1 MTTVTCKKCNRTI
14 SSKHEH
20 DHHVCGCD
28 NQTYVCGNT
37 YGGQNMNYVIQL
49 VEPKPEPE
57 IPRVGTESP
66 RRRTTRLSVSYT
78 HLRAHETV

>member
-1 MTTVTCKKCNRTI
+1 MTTVTCKKCNNTI

-37 YGGQNMNYVIQL
+37 YGGRNMKYVVQL

-57 IPRVGTESP
+57 VVEMP
-66 RRRTTRLSVSYT
+66 RRMGFYPESEKTTKLSGSG
-78 HLRAHETV
+78 